1 MESWN
6 AAQIIGQLMG
16 MMAVILGFV
25 SYQMHTQKKILVVQT
40 ATALAFCIHY
50 LLIGAYSGL
59 ALNSLAIVRN
69 LAYYHRDKKLFSGQK
84 CPIFFAILMAFMGAL
99 SWQDWYSLFIIAG
112 LVINTLC
119 LSFTNPQNIRKSIL
133 VTSPMVL
140 IYNCFVFSIG
150 GVVYES
156 VAIISSVIGIIT
168 YRKQRKNA

>member
-6 AAQIIGQLMG
+6 TAEIIGQLMG
-16 MMAVILGFV
+16 VVAVILGFV
-25 SYQMHTQKKILVVQT
+25 SYQMHTQKKILIAQT

-69 LAYYHRDKKLFSGQK
+69 LAYYHRDKKLFSGRK
-84 CPIFFAILMAFMGAL
+84 CPIFFAILMAAMGAL
-99 SWQDWYSLFIIAG
+99 SWQGWYSLFIIAG

-150 GVVYES
+150 GIVYES
-156 VAIISSVIGIIT
+156 VAIVSSVIGIMA
-168 YRKQRKNA
+168 YRSQRKAA